1 MSDRW
6 ADLAG
11 RLDGLAAVASD
22 AGVGTLVLRD
32 PATLA
37 WLLEARVHV
46 PLTLDTACLD
56 AVVDLAGPAPELT
69 IVTNAIEAP
78 RLQDTELAGIPA
90 QWAVVPWW
98 EGRDGRLPAGTDTG
112 SDRPAGQTVDV
123 SGSVAALRRTLSPRQ
138 QSLLAGVSRDAAA
151 AATRTALRLSPETSE
166 YAAAGL
172 FAAEL
177 MAGGMDPIVLMVG
190 GGNRGGRHRHPLPTA
205 DAVGRRAMLVCC
217 ARRDGLVASVTR
229 IVAFDPLTA
238 EQEDAYRRLLAV
250 EQAFLD
256 ASQPGTRLGDAFAAG
271 ATAYQRSGFDA
282 DEWHRHHQ
290 GGLSGFQPREF
301 PAHRGSDIT
310 LGEGMVV
317 AWNPSAVGLK
327 VEDTAIVARGGP
339 ELLVH
344 DPSWPSLDVGGRTRP
359 DVLIR

>member
-1 MSDRW
+1 MSSRW
-6 ADLAG
+6 DDLG
-11 RLDGLAAVASD
+11 VRLDLLAAVASER
-22 AGVGTLVLRD
+22 GVGTLVLRD

-56 AVVDLAGPAPELT
+56 AVVELGGAAPRLT
-69 IVTNAIEAP
+69 IVTNTIEAP
-78 RLQDTELAGIPA
+78 RLQDTELADLPA
-90 QWAVVPWW
+90 DWVLVPWW
-98 EGRDGRLPAGTDTG
+98 EPRERRLPGGAVTG
-112 SDRPAGQTVDV
+112 SDRPTHGAVDV
-123 SGSVAALRRTLSPRQ
+123 GGAVTSLRRTLSPRQ
-138 QSLLAGVSRDAAA
+138 QSLLAGVGRDAAT
-151 AATRTALRLSPETSE
+151 AATRAALRLTPQTTE

-177 MAGGMDPIVLMVG
+177 MAGEMDPIVLMVG
-190 GGNRGGRHRHPLPTA
+190 GGDRGGRHRHPLPTGQA
-205 DAVGRRAMLVCC
+205 LGRRAMLVCC

-229 IVAFDPLTA
+229 IVSFDPLTP
-238 EQEDAYRRLLAV
+238 ERKDAYRRLLSV

-256 ASQPGTRLGDAFAAG
+256 ATQVGARLGAAFTAGSAA
-271 ATAYQRSGFDA
+271 YRLNGFDP

-301 PAHRGSDIT
+301 PAHQGTELT

-317 AWNPSAVGLK
+317 AWNPSAEGLK
-327 VEDTAIVARGGP
+327 VEDTAVVTADGP
-339 ELLVH
+339 VLLVH
-344 DPSWPSLDVGGRTRP
+344 DPEWPSLDFAGRLRP